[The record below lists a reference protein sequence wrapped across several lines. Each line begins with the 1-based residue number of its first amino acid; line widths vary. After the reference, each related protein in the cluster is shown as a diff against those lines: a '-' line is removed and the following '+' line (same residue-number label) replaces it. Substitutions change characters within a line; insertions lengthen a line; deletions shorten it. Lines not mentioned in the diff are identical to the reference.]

1 MVRLE
6 NPFKLGKDLWD
17 PSHRYETSWLLP
29 PYALAAC
36 RAIFGLYGIFVEL
49 FASGWYCTHESF
61 GGCEQAGDSFSYF
74 TVLTYWGLAFYNL
87 TAAVHTFTYARTGTP
102 LLDRFPRSLQAL
114 HAFYYTTVTTY
125 PFIVTAVYWGVIFP
139 GVWFT
144 EEFSGWS
151 NISQHALNSF
161 FALFEIVVP
170 RTPLPPWIHAL
181 WLIVVLALYLAL
193 AYVTHATKGFYT
205 YTFLD
210 IENQGSA
217 ITAAW
222 IIAIAVAAVVIY
234 LLARGA
240 LWLRLWLTE
249 KKAGMDG
256 RFAGQPAALRSTADV
271 ELGNYRNEEP
281 KAIDPHHY

>member
-1 MVRLE
+1 MTHQRRAC
-6 NPFKLGKDLWD
+6 D
-17 PSHRYETSWLLP
+17 PREGQPANQILHLQ
-29 PYALAAC
+29 
-36 RAIFGLYGIFVEL
+36 GLYGIFVEL
-49 FASGWYCTHESF
+49 FASGWYCTHADY

-87 TAAVHTFTYARTGTP
+87 TAAVHTLTYARTGTP
-102 LLDRFPRSLQAL
+102 LLDRFPRALQAL

-144 EEFSGWS
+144 DEYSGWS
-151 NISQHALNSF
+151 NVSQHALNSV

-210 IENQGSA
+210 IEKQGSA

-234 LLARGA
+234 LLVRGL

-271 ELGNYRNEEP
+271 ELGSYRNEET
-281 KAIDPHHY
+281 KAISPHHY